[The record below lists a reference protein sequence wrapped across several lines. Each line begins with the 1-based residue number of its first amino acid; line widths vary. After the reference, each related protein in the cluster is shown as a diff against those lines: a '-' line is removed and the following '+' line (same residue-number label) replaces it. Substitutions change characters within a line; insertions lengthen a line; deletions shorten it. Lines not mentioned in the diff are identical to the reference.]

1 MMKKLNDKRYLVFS
15 GLAVG
20 ISLLLVAAF
29 NYVMDPYNLLGNNR
43 TGVYFWNE
51 RQVKDVILTY
61 KHEGILI
68 GSSKTGY
75 VNPDDL
81 SCCRFYNASM
91 RGMVP
96 EEMYF
101 YLKKYLRHEKLV
113 LVGFDFF
120 MFNER
125 EFPLIRIAD
134 WDDLRYG
141 RMEYLLSAET
151 VKSSWKTLTKW
162 RKKEKKHG
170 MKANGQFD
178 YPGASEAP
186 ASPGSQQQYEKQ
198 YQDIIKGLVQNHYY
212 KFSFSQT
219 RIDYVKKIKTLLEE
233 NKIPYAVFI
242 NPLNHDVLAALQ
254 NIDAY
259 LLFLNWKR
267 EMKSIFPDIYDYSIS
282 RYSAREGFYR
292 VDPFHYTNATGV
304 AFLNEIIHDFCPEGS
319 NP

>member
-1 MMKKLNDKRYLVFS
+1 MRTISDKKYLIFFT
-15 GLAVG
+15 
-20 ISLLLVAAF
+20 VAAGILFMVAALF
-29 NYVMDPYNLLGNNR
+29 NYIVDPYNLMGNNP
-43 TGVYFWNE
+43 TGVYFVQE
-51 RQVKDVILTY
+51 RQVKEAVWTY
-61 KHEGILI
+61 PHEGLLI
-68 GSSKTGY
+68 GASKTGY

-81 SCCRFYNASM
+81 SCYRFYNASM

-96 EEMYF
+96 EEMFF

-198 YQDIIKGLVQNHYY
+198 YQDIIKGLVQNHYD

-267 EMKSIFPDIYDYSIS
+267 EMKNIFPDIYDYSIS
-282 RYSAREGFYR
+282 RYSAREGFYAA
-292 VDPFHYTNATGV
+292 DPFHYTNATGI
-304 AFLNEIIHDFCPEGS
+304 AFLNEIIRDFCPDRS
-319 NP
+319 KP

>member
-1 MMKKLNDKRYLVFS
+1 MKIISDKKYLILSVFVVGTLLMIAALFND
-15 GLAVG
+15 
-20 ISLLLVAAF
+20 II
-29 NYVMDPYNLLGNNR
+29 DPYNLMGNNPN
-43 TGVYFWNE
+43 GVYFVQE
-51 RQVKDVILTY
+51 RQVKDAVLTY
-61 KHEGILI
+61 PHEGLLL
-68 GSSKTGY
+68 GASKTGY

-81 SCCRFYNASM
+81 SCYRFYNASM

-101 YLKKYLRHEKLV
+101 YFKKYLRREKLV

-134 WDDLRYG
+134 WDDLRYS
-141 RMEYLLSAET
+141 RTEYLLSVET
-151 VKSSWKTLTKW
+151 LKSSWKTLKM
-162 RKKEKKHG
+162 RRNNEKNYG

-178 YPGASEAP
+178 YPGASEVP

-198 YQDIIKGLVQNHYY
+198 YQDIIKGLLQNHYD

-267 EMKSIFPDIYDYSIS
+267 EMRNIFPEIYDYSIS

-292 VDPFHYTNATGV
+292 EDPFHYTNATGV
-304 AFLNEIIHDFCPEGS
+304 AFLNEIIRDLCPEES
-319 NP
+319 KP